1 MKDETERKFDLLELG
16 LDNVLQFYVA
26 EMPDAEE
33 IATRPTP
40 LILTITNPLDV
51 VCTLRFCDGAV
62 AARLAM
68 ESPDE
73 DDGPGD
79 TLPGKHRALG
89 DVDAGINAQ
98 ISMVDGAEFAEL
110 TVAPKP
116 LGELGSAAA
125 DPESSSDAA
134 EGEPSC
140 VVIRNGNRVRCSSPF
155 DSLAHLV

>member
-16 LDNVLQFYVA
+16 LDNVPQFYVA

-40 LILTITNPLDV
+40 LI
-51 VCTLRFCDGAV
+51 
-62 AARLAM
+62 
-68 ESPDE
+68 
-73 DDGPGD
+73 
-79 TLPGKHRALG
+79 
-89 DVDAGINAQ
+89 
-98 ISMVDGAEFAEL
+98 L

-140 VVIRNGNRVRCSSPF
+140 VVIRNGNRVRRSSPF